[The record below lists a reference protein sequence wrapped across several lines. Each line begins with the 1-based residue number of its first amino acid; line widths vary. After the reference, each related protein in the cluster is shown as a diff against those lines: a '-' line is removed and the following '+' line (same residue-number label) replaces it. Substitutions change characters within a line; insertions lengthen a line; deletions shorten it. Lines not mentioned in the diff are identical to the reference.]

1 MKICSAKKSN
11 APPNSMQYIKTFS
24 KYHMKV
30 LVKCKITIHFLQGIF
45 DEKKV
50 GFQVLIMLLS

>member
-1 MKICSAKKSN
+1 MQKKSN
-11 APPNSMQYIKTFS
+11 APPNLIQYIKTFS

-30 LVKCKITIHFLQGIF
+30 FVKCKITIHFLQGIF

-50 GFQVLIMLLS
+50 GFQVLIMILS